1 MREEELALL
10 IGELLEE
17 DVEMTLGE
25 LSRSCQVP
33 ADRVIE
39 LVEYGVVE
47 PAGGE
52 PGRWRFRGIS
62 VRRVHRALRLERDL
76 GVNVAGAA
84 LALDLLE
91 EIEQLRTRL
100 QRLENVRR

>member
-1 MREEELALL
+1 MRQDELALL

-17 DVEMTLGE
+17 DVEMTLAE
-25 LSRSCQVP
+25 LSHSCQVP

-47 PAGGE
+47 PVGGE

-76 GVNVAGAA
+76 GVNVPGAA
-84 LALDLLE
+84 LVLDLLE
-91 EIEQLRTRL
+91 EVEQLRERL
-100 QRLENVRR
+100 RRLESAGH